1 MLVKLVVNSK
11 DIKDWNIFS
20 YYLKKKGVSEENI
33 KKLQSGET
41 DTIFLTMSGEEK
53 NKTGIINAIAYDLI
67 NSKLIVKNQF
77 IVSLA
82 ENLETKK
89 ASVNTSL
96 SKEDNILVFE
106 DIVLMKRDTYDK
118 LLRANAKYNDLLG
131 TVNSFLKEIDNFTKE
146 KLKLVNALKN

>member
-33 KKLQSGET
+33 AKLRNGET
-41 DTIFLTMSGEEK
+41 NTVFLTMSREEK
-53 NKTGIINAIAYDLI
+53 DKAGAINAISYDLI

-82 ENLETKK
+82 ENPETNK
-89 ASVNTSL
+89 
-96 SKEDNILVFE
+96 DNIILPEE
-106 DIVLMKRDTYDK
+106 DDKIIIFGDAVIMKKVTYDK
-118 LLRANAKYNDLLG
+118 LLKANAKYNDLLG
-131 TVNSFLKEIDNFTKE
+131 TINTFLKEMDNFTKE
-146 KLKLVNALKN
+146 RLKLVNVLKN

>member
-20 YYLKKKGVSEENI
+20 YYLKKKGVSEEDI
-33 KKLQSGET
+33 TKLQNGET

-53 NKTGIINAIAYDLI
+53 DRTGVINAIAYDLI

-82 ENLETKK
+82 ENPETNK
-89 ASVNTSL
+89 
-96 SKEDNILVFE
+96 DNIILSEE
-106 DIVLMKRDTYDK
+106 DDKVVIFGDAVIMKKVTYDK

-131 TVNSFLKEIDNFTKE
+131 TVNTFLKEIDNFTKE
-146 KLKLVNALKN
+146 KLKLANALKN

>member
-20 YYLKKKGVSEENI
+20 YYLKKKGVSEEDI

-53 NKTGIINAIAYDLI
+53 NKTGIINAIAYELI
-67 NSKLIVKNQF
+67 NSKLVVKNQF
-77 IVSLA
+77 IVSFA

-89 ASVNTSL
+89 ASVDTSL

-106 DIVLMKRDTYDK
+106 DVVIMKRDTYDK

>member
-11 DIKDWNIFS
+11 NIKDWNIFS
-20 YYLKKKGVSEENI
+20 YYLKKKGVSEEDI
-33 KKLQSGET
+33 QKLQSGET

-53 NKTGIINAIAYDLI
+53 NKIGIINAIAYDLI

-106 DIVLMKRDTYDK
+106 DVVLMKRDTYDK

>member
-1 MLVKLVVNSK
+1 MLIKLVVNSK

-20 YYLKKKGVSEENI
+20 YYLKKKGVSEEDI
-33 KKLQSGET
+33 TKLQNGET

-53 NKTGIINAIAYDLI
+53 DKTGVINAIAYDLI

-82 ENLETKK
+82 ENPETNK
-89 ASVNTSL
+89 
-96 SKEDNILVFE
+96 DNIILPEE
-106 DIVLMKRDTYDK
+106 DDKVVIFGDAVIMKKVTYDK

-131 TVNSFLKEIDNFTKE
+131 TVNTFLKEMDNFTKE
-146 KLKLVNALKN
+146 KLKLANALKN

>member
-20 YYLKKKGVSEENI
+20 YYLKKKGVSEEDI
-33 KKLQSGET
+33 AKLQNGET

-53 NKTGIINAIAYDLI
+53 DKAGVINAICYDLI

-82 ENLETKK
+82 ENPEKNK
-89 ASVNTSL
+89 
-96 SKEDNILVFE
+96 DNIILPEE
-106 DIVLMKRDTYDK
+106 DDKVIIFGDAVIMKKVTYDK
-118 LLRANAKYNDLLG
+118 LLKANAKYNDLLG
-131 TVNSFLKEIDNFTKE
+131 TINTFLKEMDNFTKE

>member
-20 YYLKKKGVSEENI
+20 YYLKKKGVSEKDI
-33 KKLQSGET
+33 TKLQNGET

-53 NKTGIINAIAYDLI
+53 DKTGVINAIAYDLI

-82 ENLETKK
+82 ENPETNK
-89 ASVNTSL
+89 
-96 SKEDNILVFE
+96 DNIILPEE
-106 DIVLMKRDTYDK
+106 DDKVVIFGDAVIMKKVTYDK

-131 TVNSFLKEIDNFTKE
+131 TVNTFLKEMDNFTKE
-146 KLKLVNALKN
+146 KLKLANALKN

>member
-20 YYLKKKGVSEENI
+20 YYLKKKGVSEEDI
-33 KKLQSGET
+33 TKLQNGET

-53 NKTGIINAIAYDLI
+53 DRTGVINAIAYDLI

-82 ENLETKK
+82 ENPETNK
-89 ASVNTSL
+89 
-96 SKEDNILVFE
+96 DNIILSEE
-106 DIVLMKRDTYDK
+106 DDKVVIFGDAVIMKKVTYDK

-131 TVNSFLKEIDNFTKE
+131 TVNTFLKEINFTKE
-146 KLKLVNALKN
+146 KLKLAVLKN

>member
-20 YYLKKKGVSEENI
+20 YYLKKKGVSEEDI
-33 KKLQSGET
+33 QKLQSGET

-53 NKTGIINAIAYDLI
+53 NKTGIINAIAYELI
-67 NSKLIVKNQF
+67 NSKLVVKNQF

-89 ASVNTSL
+89 ASVDTSL

-106 DIVLMKRDTYDK
+106 DVVIMKRDTYDK

>member
-1 MLVKLVVNSK
+1 MRVKLVVNSK

-33 KKLQSGET
+33 AKLQNGET

-53 NKTGIINAIAYDLI
+53 DKTGVINAICYDLI

-82 ENLETKK
+82 ENPETNK
-89 ASVNTSL
+89 
-96 SKEDNILVFE
+96 DNIILPEE
-106 DIVLMKRDTYDK
+106 DDKIIIFGDAVIMKKVTYDK
-118 LLRANAKYNDLLG
+118 LLKANAKYNDLLG
-131 TVNSFLKEIDNFTKE
+131 TINTFLKEMDNFTKE
-146 KLKLVNALKN
+146 KLKLANALKN

>member
-20 YYLKKKGVSEENI
+20 YYLKKKGVSEEDI
-33 KKLQSGET
+33 QKLQSGES
-41 DTIFLTMSGEEK
+41 DTIFLTMSEEEK
-53 NKTGIINAIAYDLI
+53 DKTRIINAIAYELI
-67 NSKLIVKNQF
+67 NSKLVVKNQF

-89 ASVNTSL
+89 ASVDTSL

-106 DIVLMKRDTYDK
+106 DVVIMKRDTYDK